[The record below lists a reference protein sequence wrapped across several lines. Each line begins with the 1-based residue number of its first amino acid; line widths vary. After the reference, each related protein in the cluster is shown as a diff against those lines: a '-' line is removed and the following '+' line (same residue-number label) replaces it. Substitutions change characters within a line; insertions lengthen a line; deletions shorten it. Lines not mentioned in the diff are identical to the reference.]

1 MWPFEQLVKRESLI
15 VAVMHCPVCQHDD
28 TKVLD
33 SRSAE
38 AGTAIR
44 RHRSCPECAYRFTTY
59 ERLESAPLMVL
70 KRAGDRRPFDRAKV
84 VHGVRSA
91 CKGRPVTEEQIE
103 ALAEQVEDDMR
114 LTVAGGADITSST
127 VGHSVLE
134 HLKELD
140 EVAYLRFASVYK
152 NFDDAADFRR
162 ELALLKR
169 S

>member
-1 MWPFEQLVKRESLI
+1 
-15 VAVMHCPVCQHDD
+15 MHCPVCRHDD
-28 TKVLD
+28 TKVID

-38 AGTAIR
+38 AGVAIR
-44 RHRSCPECAYRFTTY
+44 RRRCCPECSYRFTTY

-70 KRAGDRRPFDRAKV
+70 KRSGERVPFDRAKV
-84 VHGVRSA
+84 AFGVLSA
-91 CKGRPVTEEQIE
+91 CKGRPVSEDQVHL
-103 ALAEQVEDDMR
+103 LAEQVEDDMR
-114 LTVAGGADITSST
+114 LAITAGQEITTST

-134 HLKELD
+134 HLKALD